1 MVTRPSPQDRH
12 LTQNG
17 QSHLRVALPV
27 LRNVSPWKGGA
38 RCSSLADD
46 ASVTHRIQRLF
57 LAWLVLAVAVMITVG
72 LLPGLE
78 VDWSPGVY
86 MAIAAVFALVN
97 LFLGPVLRL
106 LSLPVMLA
114 TLGLFAFVINTAL
127 FLLTDWLMDSLHVE
141 TVWPRWE
148 ARSSSR
154 WCGQASCSWSTGA
167 TDGATLST

>member
-1 MVTRPSPQDRH
+1 VTR
-12 LTQNG
+12 
-17 QSHLRVALPV
+17 
-27 LRNVSPWKGGA
+27 
-38 RCSSLADD
+38 
-46 ASVTHRIQRLF
+46 RIQHLF
-57 LAWLVLAVAVMITVG
+57 LAWLVLAVAVMITVW
-72 LLPGLE
+72 LFPGLE

-141 TVWPRWE
+141 TVWSALGGSVVISLVR
-148 ARSSSR
+148 AALMFVIDRR
-154 WCGQASCSWSTGA
+154 H
-167 TDGATLST
+167 